1 MCDSPLTVLDAKK
14 TNPAAGGPSFSF
26 RNRVIRILWRITWF
40 SLASWNPPQLR
51 GWRRLLLRAFGAR
64 IAPTADIYPSAQ
76 IWLPSNLEMG
86 EFTNMGPKVNC
97 YCMDKIT
104 FEAYASASQRAHL
117 CAGTHDIDDP
127 HFQLVTRPITVGAN
141 AWIAAEAFVG
151 PGVRIGEGAVL
162 GARAV
167 TFTDLEPNMV
177 YVGNPAK
184 AVRRRRVNED

>member
-1 MCDSPLTVLDAKK
+1 M
-14 TNPAAGGPSFSF
+14 AGGPSFSLQ
-26 RNRVIRILWRITWF
+26 NRLIRVLWRAAWF
-40 SLASWNPPQLR
+40 TLASWTPPQFR
-51 GWRRLLLRAFGAR
+51 AWRRALLRAFGAR
-64 IAPTADIYPSAQ
+64 VAPTADIYSSVR

-86 EFTNMGPKVNC
+86 EYANLGPRVNC

-104 FEAYASASQRAHL
+104 LGAYASASQGAHL

-127 HFQLVTRPITVGAN
+127 YFQLMTKPITIGDN

-162 GARAV
+162 AARAV
-167 TFTDLEPNMV
+167 TFSDLDPNMV

-184 AVRRRRVNED
+184 PIRRRTVRGA